1 MLTLIE
7 RAFSL
12 RLLGITRD
20 NTLASVGRIIKLRFF
35 LSGLGGHHLRS
46 HGRRNVHVSDRG
58 SARVGASDKITLLLY
73 ALVPTNS
80 RRRVGQSSSAPL
92 RLH

>member
-1 MLTLIE
+1 MMLTLIE

-35 LSGLGGHHLRS
+35 LSGLGGHHLRR
-46 HGRRNVHVSDRG
+46 HGCRNV
-58 SARVGASDKITLLLY
+58 
-73 ALVPTNS
+73 
-80 RRRVGQSSSAPL
+80 PL
-92 RLH
+92 E